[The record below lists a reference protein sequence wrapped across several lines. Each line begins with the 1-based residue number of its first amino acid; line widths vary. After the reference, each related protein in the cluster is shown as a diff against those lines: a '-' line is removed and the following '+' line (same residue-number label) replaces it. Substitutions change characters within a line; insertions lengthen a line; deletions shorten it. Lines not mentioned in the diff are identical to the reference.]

1 MASYVLLL
9 KDYEDDEKVIYR
21 FGPHEESMGKIQLD
35 KVTGKLLEV
44 EAIPDQELPSRFYFD
59 RAAMKLATCL
69 IRENGMF
76 PERMTFES

>member
-76 PERMTFES
+76 PERVAFES